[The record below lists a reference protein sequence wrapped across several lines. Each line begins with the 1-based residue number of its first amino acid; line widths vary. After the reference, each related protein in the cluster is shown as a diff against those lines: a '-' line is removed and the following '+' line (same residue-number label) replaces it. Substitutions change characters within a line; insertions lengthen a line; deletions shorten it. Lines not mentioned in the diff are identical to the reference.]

1 MQPKTVWSM
10 ISLQYQFV
18 SWTNVELG
26 WAYDRA
32 KPCLPWEREW
42 QDMSS
47 FSILFRILSEI
58 RLNVKL
64 LKRANRFSKRE
75 VERERERE
83 RWLRD
88 GHEKRRLGKNK
99 KHVQT
104 KLYLNVSMF
113 TITSNLKSMPS
124 LQLFHVRIL
133 SLTNPFK
140 TLWYRELFVYGNQFT
155 GFEWQTT

>member
-1 MQPKTVWSM
+1 M
-10 ISLQYQFV
+10 IAQNYV
-18 SWTNVELG
+18 YHE
-26 WAYDRA
+26 R
-32 KPCLPWEREW
+32 EREW

-83 RWLRD
+83 RERWLRD

-104 KLYLNVSMF
+104 KLCVNVSIF
-113 TITSNLKSMPS
+113 TNTSNLKSMPS
-124 LQLFHVRIL
+124 LQLFHLRIL
-133 SLTNPFK
+133 SFTNPFK